1 MRFISTLGV
10 DREFCVKLKI
20 EVGSIRVVN
29 TPRCNNHHVSPYVI
43 TYATLCKV
51 QLESLEIC

>member
-29 TPRCNNHHVSPYVI
+29 TPRCNNHHVSPVSNYLRDSV
-43 TYATLCKV
+43 
-51 QLESLEIC
+51 